1 MATISL
7 IILLSIT
14 PSYKITTMKAH
25 FEIVLLVEK

>member
-1 MATISL
+1 MATTFL

-14 PSYKITTMKAH
+14 PSYKITTKYI